1 MNMTL
6 YYFAFE
12 ITILNTVLHYYK
24 QFHMKRLEV
33 PEAVYRRMIDN
44 AILKITQDKKKKE
57 VRNHFTTKNANNI
70 NKAWPCY
77 KTNGRKDETNKWK
90 ST

>member
-24 QFHMKRLEV
+24 QFHMKRLEI
-33 PEAVYRRMIDN
+33 PEAVYRQMIDN
-44 AILKITQDKKKKE
+44 AILKITQDTKTKE
-57 VRNHFTTKNANNI
+57 VHKTKLDI
-70 NKAWPCY
+70 KL
-77 KTNGRKDETNKWK
+77 KIEHQ
-90 ST
+90 S

>member
-44 AILKITQDKKKKE
+44 TILKITQDKKKKE
-57 VRNHFTTKNANNI
+57 VHKTKLHI
-70 NKAWPCY
+70 KL
-77 KTNGRKDETNKWK
+77 KIEHQI
-90 ST
+90 

>member
-24 QFHMKRLEV
+24 QFHMKRLEI
-33 PEAVYRRMIDN
+33 PEAVYRQMIDN
-44 AILKITQDKKKKE
+44 AILKITQDTKTKE
-57 VRNHFTTKNANNI
+57 VHKTKLHI
-70 NKAWPCY
+70 KL
-77 KTNGRKDETNKWK
+77 KIEHQ
-90 ST
+90 S